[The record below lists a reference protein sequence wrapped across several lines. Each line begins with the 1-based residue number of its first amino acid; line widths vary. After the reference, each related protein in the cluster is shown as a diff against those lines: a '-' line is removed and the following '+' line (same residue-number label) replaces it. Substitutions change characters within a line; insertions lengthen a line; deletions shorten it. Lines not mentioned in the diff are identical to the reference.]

1 MVTVASTT
9 SPALSQLL
17 MAPLAAVRATEET
30 TGTAPEFTEK
40 VKPGE
45 VPVLPARSVWLAVIC
60 LPVPSPMVV
69 RLAAVRV

>member
-1 MVTVASTT
+1 
-9 SPALSQLL
+9 

-30 TGTAPEFTEK
+30 TGITTEFTEK
-40 VKPGE
+40 VKGEE
-45 VPVLPARSVWLAVIC
+45 VPVLPAASVWLAVIC